1 MVAYGYLAYLIRVA
15 PPHRERSLET
25 LSAIGSANVDLL
37 EEVQREL
44 TGLGSGFHRN
54 PVLAEGFRKRAH
66 SRRGRSIHLWVRRG
80 PVGSLGETFD
90 TESETSTETGLAT
103 ALLSEL
109 RASFYIPKGSYYG
122 FLFVERVGGRHLKDL
137 LVQRIIKPIS
147 LTHQVNVRVEGFA
160 LSDDWRRELNTK
172 QVLRVTELLQ
182 PRDSAHD
189 ASTLDELQ
197 VRVAVEGAGLSR
209 RGEDIKSMIFDVL
222 DRRHRKYREL
232 ARIAP
237 LERRRTVWREIQKRD
252 GAVEHGWRRAPKSAF
267 TAADEQEWRAISD
280 EISALDTDSVSD
292 ELRQDLQSVLPVD
305 RGEYESRRLEVSF
318 GDERPERSFVIA
330 GDRVPQFV
338 YEFGERLVDAQLLA
352 AWDATAAQF
361 LSTLGVTLTPGW
373 PVEASQE

>member
-1 MVAYGYLAYLIRVA
+1 MVAHGYLAYLIRVA
-15 PPHRERSLET
+15 PPHRERSLQT
-25 LSAIGSANVDLL
+25 LSSMGSANVDLL
-37 EEVQREL
+37 DEVQREL
-44 TGLGSGFHRN
+44 QSLGSSFHRN
-54 PVLAEGFRKRAH
+54 PLLAEGFRKRTH
-66 SRRGRSIHLWVRRG
+66 TRRGRSIHLWMRRG

-90 TESETSTETGLAT
+90 TESETSTETGLST

-109 RASFYIPKGSYYG
+109 RTSFYIPAGSYFG

-137 LVQRIIKPIS
+137 VVQKIIKPIS
-147 LTHQVNVRVEGFA
+147 LAHQVNIRVEGFA
-160 LSDDWRRELNTK
+160 LSDDWRRELSTK

-209 RGEDIKSMIFDVL
+209 RGDDIKSMIFDVI

-237 LERRRTVWREIQKRD
+237 LERRRTVWSEIQKRD
-252 GAVEHGWRRAPKSAF
+252 GTVAHGWKRAPKNAF
-267 TAADEQEWRAISD
+267 TAADEQEWLAIKD
-280 EISALDTDSVSD
+280 DIAALDVDAVSD
-292 ELRQDLQSVLPVD
+292 ELRSDLQSVLPVD

-330 GDRVPQFV
+330 GDRVPQLV
-338 YEFGERLVDAQLLA
+338 YEFGERLLDTQLLA
-352 AWDATAAQF
+352 AWDATAVQF
-361 LSTLGVTLTPGW
+361 LGTLGVTLPPGW
-373 PVEASQE
+373 PVEST